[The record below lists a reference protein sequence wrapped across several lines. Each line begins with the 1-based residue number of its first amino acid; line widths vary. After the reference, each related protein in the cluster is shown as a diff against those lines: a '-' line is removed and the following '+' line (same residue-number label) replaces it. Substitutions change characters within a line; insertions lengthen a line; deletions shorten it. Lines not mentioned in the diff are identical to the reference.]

1 MMQGQDWVGCPREGA
16 LAILP
21 GVLPW
26 DELVG
31 RGEVGGGGLEV
42 LEHEPLLW
50 AGLQTMYAVLSSS
63 KGGYTKMH
71 RFVCELLPFI
81 PVKTSFTIMI
91 CS

>member
-63 KGGYTKMH
+63 KGGVHKNAPLC
-71 RFVCELLPFI
+71 V
-81 PVKTSFTIMI
+81 
-91 CS
+91 